1 MSPSGARGYYRQFR
15 IRTRG
20 AAGESFY
27 SDWTVSSNTVR
38 RNTLPT
44 PPSSFNTAPVIY
56 ESSTVTLTWSG
67 TIPGTSA
74 IKQYVIQ
81 RSTSTDGTNWSAYEA
96 LTIIVSSATF
106 GTYTANASQI
116 AGMYTRY
123 RISVTDTLDAVSAY
137 VVSSTVKKNSPPTVP
152 TIVCPISGSSSFK
165 TSPRFMITTGIEPD
179 GQTQI
184 VEVKIDAG
192 VWINSVDNPEMF
204 SVSGYLGNGAK
215 TVYRAATLT
224 AGNHTVT
231 VRCLD
236 SDIESSSPEVVRNF
250 TVLPPPFETITANE
264 THVKSAHVQA
274 LRTAVNMA
282 RGYYNLPPAT
292 WSEEILAGKTTVKNW
307 PFHITELRKAI
318 EPVITTIN
326 NFDSSSTFDIPP
338 ITWIPIGTGR
348 PRADVMQQ
356 IQDLFITL

>member
-1 MSPSGARGYYRQFR
+1 
-15 IRTRG
+15 
-20 AAGESFY
+20 
-27 SDWTVSSNTVR
+27 
-38 RNTLPT
+38 
-44 PPSSFNTAPVIY
+44 
-56 ESSTVTLTWSG
+56 
-67 TIPGTSA
+67 
-74 IKQYVIQ
+74 
-81 RSTSTDGTNWSAYEA
+81 
-96 LTIIVSSATF
+96 
-106 GTYTANASQI
+106 
-116 AGMYTRY
+116 
-123 RISVTDTLDAVSAY
+123 
-137 VVSSTVKKNSPPTVP
+137 
-152 TIVCPISGSSSFK
+152 
-165 TSPRFMITTGIEPD
+165 MITTGIEPD

-184 VEVKIDAG
+184 VEVKIDAET
-192 VWINSVDNPEMF
+192 WLNSVDNPEMF

-250 TVLPPPFETITANE
+250 IVLPPPFETITANE
-264 THVKSAHVQA
+264 THVKSAHIQA

-292 WSEEILAGKTTVKNW
+292 WSEEIVAGKTTVKNW

-318 EPVITTIN
+318 ESVITTIN